1 VPAASGGAPKEARR
15 EALGEEKQIIKSKME
30 VAGLV
35 GPLWFIGWLFTVGF
49 ADLSFWRAVWALLV
63 WPYYLGSALG

>member
-1 VPAASGGAPKEARR
+1 M
-15 EALGEEKQIIKSKME
+15 GEEKRVVKGKME

-49 ADLSFWRAVWALLV
+49 ADLSFWRAVLAIV
-63 WPYYLGSALG
+63 FWPYYLGSTLG